1 MNVAET
7 AQSLNPSI
15 NPNNPNTI
23 LEQIINTTKEEAK
36 NPNNHTHIN
45 ENSTTITNLAF
56 LRKSELE
63 PTPENINKIS
73 QQTSSI
79 STLPEGINSQIKGNI
94 TKKKTF
100 VGRTKEWAGNV
111 WNSIKKFQFRKLFPK
126 TEYKIFRNANGDLVK
141 IPVKKIPLKKKQ
153 ENAITGKRIK
163 ISQEQN
169 GIVSNYLL

>member
-1 MNVAET
+1 MNVIET
-7 AQSLNPSI
+7 VQSLNTSK
-15 NPNNPNTI
+15 NPNTK
-23 LEQIINTTKEEAK
+23 LEQIITREK
-36 NPNNHTHIN
+36 NDKAFQNVQTHIE

-56 LRKSELE
+56 LNKSSLE
-63 PTPENINKIS
+63 PTPENLNKIPQDTKS
-73 QQTSSI
+73 L
-79 STLPEGINSQIKGNI
+79 STQSESNNSQNKNSSQIV
-94 TKKKTF
+94 KKKTF
-100 VGRTKEWAGNV
+100 IGKTKEWAGNV

>member
-1 MNVAET
+1 MNVVET
-7 AQSLNPSI
+7 AQSLNPSLNANSQVDQVI
-15 NPNNPNTI
+15 G
-23 LEQIINTTKEEAK
+23 
-36 NPNNHTHIN
+36 TH
-45 ENSTTITNLAF
+45 STTISNLTF
-56 LRKSELE
+56 LNKSSLE
-63 PTPENINKIS
+63 PTPENLNKIS
-73 QQTSSI
+73 KNAESI
-79 STLPEGINSQIKGNI
+79 STQTESNNSQIV
-94 TKKKTF
+94 KKKTF

>member
-1 MNVAET
+1 MNVVET
-7 AQSLNPSI
+7 AQSFNRSLNPNSQVDQVI
-15 NPNNPNTI
+15 
-23 LEQIINTTKEEAK
+23 TTLKK
-36 NPNNHTHIN
+36 DTTYQNVQTHIN
-45 ENSTTITNLAF
+45 ENSTTITNLTF
-56 LRKSELE
+56 LNKSSLE
-63 PTPENINKIS
+63 PTPENLNKIS
-73 QQTSSI
+73 KNAESI
-79 STLPEGINSQIKGNI
+79 STQTESNNSQIV
-94 TKKKTF
+94 KKKTF

>member
-1 MNVAET
+1 MNVIET
-7 AQSLNPSI
+7 AQSLNISK
-15 NPNNPNTI
+15 NPNTK
-23 LEQIINTTKEEAK
+23 LEQIITREK
-36 NPNNHTHIN
+36 NDKAFQNVQTHIE

-56 LRKSELE
+56 LNKSSLE
-63 PTPENINKIS
+63 PTPENLNKIPQDTKS
-73 QQTSSI
+73 L
-79 STLPEGINSQIKGNI
+79 STQSEVNSSQIV
-94 TKKKTF
+94 KKKTF
-100 VGRTKEWAGNV
+100 IGRTKEWAGNV

>member
-1 MNVAET
+1 MNVIET

-15 NPNNPNTI
+15 NPNTKVDQVI
-23 LEQIINTTKEEAK
+23 TTLK
-36 NPNNHTHIN
+36 NDSTNQNAQTHID
-45 ENSTTITNLAF
+45 ENSTTISNLVF
-56 LRKSELE
+56 LNKSSLE
-63 PTPENINKIS
+63 PTPENLNKIPQNTVS
-73 QQTSSI
+73 TSTQTESD
-79 STLPEGINSQIKGNI
+79 NSKIV
-94 TKKKTF
+94 KKKTF

-111 WNSIKKFQFRKLFPK
+111 WNSIKKFQFKKLFPK